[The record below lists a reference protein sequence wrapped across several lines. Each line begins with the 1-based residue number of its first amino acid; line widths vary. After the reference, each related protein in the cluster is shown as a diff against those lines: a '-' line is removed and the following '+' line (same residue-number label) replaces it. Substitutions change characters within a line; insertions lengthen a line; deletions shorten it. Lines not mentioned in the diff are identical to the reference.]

1 MKTVILRSFAAL
13 CCVWATTAFAAKI
26 ILVPPQQVPAN
37 LSADEFSELT
47 ATRNKLLTQQESTQE
62 KIDTQAQDCHDVV
75 EGSPKVDECIAKA
88 QDVRNSVR
96 SYRNALELFKTSIAT
111 SLDLQQA
118 KSRMQ
123 GKLSMVSKHHP
134 QPITIESHGAFY
146 VIAADGKKLT
156 GELAA
161 HVTEDDQS
169 SFITGSNSGA
179 VLTLPNN
186 TRITLGSNTEYLT
199 NVPDQHPGA
208 DKQSM
213 SELIRGTLRWVHE
226 TSSEAVKEL
235 NENYGE
241 TRSRL
246 RREGKIRVANVAVA
260 VRGTDFECTVLPD
273 GSGYIKLYSGAVDL
287 TPKDGGEILKLQ
299 PGKMVTI
306 RDSKIAKPVP
316 IQ

>member
-1 MKTVILRSFAAL
+1 MKTVILRSLAAL
-13 CCVWATTAFAAKI
+13 CCIWATTAFAAKI
-26 ILVPPQQVPAN
+26 ILAPPQEVPFSLNA
-37 LSADEFSELT
+37 AEFSELT

-62 KIDTQAQDCHDVV
+62 KIDTQARECHDVV
-75 EGSPKVDECIAKA
+75 EGSLKVDECMAMA
-88 QDVRNSVR
+88 QEVRNSVR

-111 SLDLQQA
+111 SLDLHQA
-118 KSRMQ
+118 KSRMRDE
-123 GKLSMVSKHHP
+123 LSLASKHRP
-134 QPITIESHGAFY
+134 QPIGIESHGEFY
-146 VIAADGKKLT
+146 VTTADGKKLT
-156 GELAA
+156 GALAA

-199 NVPDQHPGA
+199 HVPDQHPGA

-213 SELIRGTLRWVHE
+213 SELLRGTLRWVHE
-226 TSSEAVKEL
+226 TSSEAIKEL
-235 NENYGE
+235 NENDGE

-246 RREGKIRVANVAVA
+246 IREGKIRVANVAVA
-260 VRGTDFECTVLPD
+260 VRGTDFECAVLPD

-287 TPKDGGEILKLQ
+287 TSQDGGEILKLL

-306 RDSKIAKPVP
+306 RDGKLAKPVP

>member
-1 MKTVILRSFAAL
+1 MKTVILRLLAAL
-13 CCVWATTAFAAKI
+13 CCVWASTAFAAKI
-26 ILVPPQQVPAN
+26 TLAPPQEVPASLN
-37 LSADEFSELT
+37 AAEFSELT

-62 KIDTQAQDCHDVV
+62 KIDAQAQECHDVV
-75 EGSPKVDECIAKA
+75 EGSPKVDECMAMA
-88 QDVRNSVR
+88 QEVRNSVR

-123 GKLSMVSKHHP
+123 DKVSLASKHHP
-134 QPITIESHGAFY
+134 QPITIESHGEFY
-146 VIAADGKKLT
+146 IIAADGKKIT
-156 GELAA
+156 GELAT
-161 HVTEDDQS
+161 HVTEDDRS

-208 DKQSM
+208 DKQPM
-213 SELIRGTLRWVHE
+213 SELLRGTLRWVHE

-246 RREGKIRVANVAVA
+246 IREGKIRVANFAIS
-260 VRGTDFECTVLPD
+260 VRGTDFECAMLPD

-287 TPKDGGEILKLQ
+287 TPQDGGEILKLQ
-299 PGKMVTI
+299 PGKMITI
-306 RDSKIAKPVP
+306 RDGKFAKPTSFR
-316 IQ
+316 